1 VGLIRTLL
9 ERGADPDARTAETFP
24 IRNHVLPITSSLSWV
39 DFIGQT
45 PFITAALSGDLTV
58 MRMLLE
64 HGADPH
70 IKTLEGTSALM
81 AAAGVNW
88 VVAQT
93 FDEGPEALL
102 EAVRLCLELGLDVN
116 DQNSMGVTALM
127 GAANRGS
134 DDIIRFLVDEG
145 ARLDIRDGEGRNA
158 FDWASGVFLATHA
171 AVPKPSSMALI
182 REYMVDAGIE
192 VAETE
197 AGP

>member
-1 VGLIRTLL
+1 
-9 ERGADPDARTAETFP
+9 
-24 IRNHVLPITSSLSWV
+24 
-39 DFIGQT
+39 
-45 PFITAALSGDLTV
+45 
-58 MRMLLE
+58 
-64 HGADPH
+64 
-70 IKTLEGTSALM
+70 
-81 AAAGVNW
+81 
-88 VVAQT
+88 
-93 FDEGPEALL
+93 
-102 EAVRLCLELGLDVN
+102 LCLELGLDVN